1 MSAPS
6 SAQPDNSRSSSA
18 QPDNSRSSSAPPA
31 NSRSSSAQ
39 RVSRPR
45 RSRGV
50 TEALLTIVLSLEA
63 FLMFFVT
70 LVAFGLRWLEPVVAF
85 AGGGAFLVVLV
96 VVAGL
101 QRFRAGVV
109 AGAVLQVALIATGF
123 VSPVLFAL
131 GAVFAGI
138 WLWAFLRA
146 RAIEK
151 ARADYLATH
160 PEIPTSEGEA
170 T

>member
-1 MSAPS
+1 VEVSG
-6 SAQPDNSRSSSA
+6 SSSA
-18 QPDNSRSSSAPPA
+18 QPTPSG
-31 NSRSSSAQ
+31 SSSAQ

-45 RSRGV
+45 RTRGV
-50 TEALLTIVLSLEA
+50 TEALLTIVLGLEA

-70 LVAFGLRWLEPVVAF
+70 LVVFGLRIVDPVVAF
-85 AGGGAFLVVLV
+85 AGGGALLLILV

-101 QRFRAGVV
+101 QRHRAGVI
-109 AGAVLQVALIATGF
+109 AGAVLQVVLIATGF
-123 VSPVLFAL
+123 VFPVLFAL

-151 ARADYLATH
+151 ARAEYLATH
-160 PEIPTSEGEA
+160 PEFPTSEGDP